1 MKRDERLEAM
11 DKRSHNQGPPRFAQW
26 LMKKM
31 SWSEDRDAILDNL
44 QEEFTYRFSM
54 QGKAFARL
62 WYWLH
67 VLRSVLPFISFELKW
82 RLVMFKNHVKIALR
96 NFFKHKSFSFIN
108 ISGLAIGM
116 ACCMLIM
123 LWIQDELNYEKF
135 NTKID
140 DIFCVVHYS
149 EKEPDSLGSSIP
161 APLIPYLKDKYPDIQ
176 YASRFRFSGRRLFS
190 YKADNVFE
198 DNGGFA
204 DPGLF
209 DIFSFKAVVSDPK
222 AALMDLNT
230 IVLTKSM
237 AERYFGTED
246 PLGKTIKLEN
256 QHIFSVGAI
265 IEDVPRSSS
274 IRFDYLIPFENYGR
288 FDQVEMD
295 NWGRY
300 EGYQGF
306 VILSGNTEPGAFSKK
321 IVNEIDNNSPTSPY
335 RLKLFPYKNL
345 RLIGLNNDGTL
356 RFVLVFSAIAILI
369 LLIACINF
377 VNLTTAQSGKRAK
390 EIGMRKVIGASKSS
404 IRKQIYS
411 ELLVIVTISFI
422 LAIILADLFLPRL
435 NALSGKT
442 LTFSITENPGIL
454 ISMLGIALVTM
465 IISGTYPA
473 FYLSSF
479 LPVKVM
485 KAAASTGSSKSSLRK
500 LLVIA
505 QFTISIVLIISTLI
519 ITQQMIYIRNK
530 ELGFDKD
537 HLVYVELLGNL
548 KTRFDTVKN
557 ELLRNPNINS
567 VTTAVSLPN
576 NASNSAGGLDWEGKP
591 ADVRGAMTFISVE
604 KDYFKTVGIEFV
616 EGETFKTIPNNML
629 LSEFIINE
637 KAVEFMQIENPV
649 GKSFKMWDRAP
660 GRIIGVVKNVHN
672 ASLHQEIRPA
682 FYVQFPYFY
691 NYLIIN
697 MKNENIQDTIG
708 FIQDVYRRINPNYP
722 FEFHFL
728 NENIDQFYRT
738 EMQINRIITS
748 FTILAIFISCLGL
761 FGLSLFMTEQRIKE
775 IGIRKTLGATVSNIV
790 GLMSKDFLALVA
802 VANLISW
809 PAAYIIMNRWLQN
822 FVYRIDMRLW
832 IFALSAA
839 LALVIAFLTISFQTI
854 KAATANPVDSLRYE

>member
-1 MKRDERLEAM
+1 MKREEKPEAM
-11 DKRSHNQGPPRFAQW
+11 DNMSHSQKPPRPAEW
-26 LMKKM
+26 LMKQM

-44 QEEFTYRFSM
+44 RDEFTYHLST
-54 QGKAFARL
+54 QGKTFARL

-67 VLRSVLPFISFELKW
+67 VLRSVLPFIRFGLKW
-82 RLVMFKNHVKIALR
+82 RLAMFKNHIKIALR
-96 NFFKHKSFSFIN
+96 NFYKHKSFSFIN
-108 ISGLAIGM
+108 ISGLTIGM

-123 LWIQDELNYEKF
+123 LWVQDELNYEKF
-135 NTKID
+135 NKNID

-149 EKEPDSLGSSIP
+149 EKEPDSLGSSVP
-161 APLIPYLKDKYPDIQ
+161 APLIPYLKDKYPEIQ
-176 YASRFRFSGRRLFS
+176 KASRFRVSGRRLFS
-190 YKADNVFE
+190 YKANNFFE

-209 DIFSFKAVVSDPK
+209 EIFSFKTVMSDPK
-222 AALMDLNT
+222 TALTDVNT

-237 AERYFGTED
+237 AEKYFGSED

-256 QHIFSVGAI
+256 QYIFSVGAI
-265 IEDVPRSSS
+265 IEDIPTSSS
-274 IRFDYLIPFENYGR
+274 IRFDYLVPFENYGR
-288 FDQVEMD
+288 FDRVEMD
-295 NWGRY
+295 DWGRH
-300 EGYQGF
+300 EGYAGF
-306 VILSGNTEPGAFSKK
+306 VILSGNAEQEAFSEK
-321 IVNEIDNNSPTSPY
+321 IVNEIVNNSPTSPY
-335 RLKLFPYKNL
+335 KLKLFPYKDL
-345 RLIGLNNDGTL
+345 RLFGLNNDGTL

-377 VNLTTAQSGKRAK
+377 VNLTTAQSGKRAR
-390 EIGMRKVIGASKSS
+390 EIGLRKVIGANKSS

-411 ELLVIVTISFI
+411 ELLVIVAIAFI
-422 LAIILADLFLPRL
+422 LAVILVDLFIPKL
-435 NALSGKT
+435 NTLSEKT
-442 LTFSITENPGIL
+442 LSFSVTENFWLL
-454 ISMLGIALVTM
+454 ISMLCIALVTM

-479 LPVKVM
+479 SPAKVL

-519 ITQQMIYIRNK
+519 ITQQMIYIKNK

-548 KTRFDTVKN
+548 KTRFGTVKN

-576 NASNSAGGLDWEGKP
+576 NAINSAGGIDWEGKP
-591 ADVRGAMTFISVE
+591 ADARGAMTFISVE
-604 KDYFKTVGIEFV
+604 KDYFKTVGIEFL
-616 EGETFKTIPNNML
+616 EGETFKTIPNDML
-629 LSEFIINE
+629 LREFIINE
-637 KAVEFMQIENPV
+637 KAVEFMKIKNPV

-672 ASLHQEIRPA
+672 TSLHQEIRPA

-697 MKNENIQDTIG
+697 MKNENIQNTIG
-708 FIQDVYRRINPNYP
+708 FIQDVYRKVNPNYP

-728 NENIDQFYRT
+728 NENIDRFYRT
-738 EMQINRIITS
+738 EMQINRIITY
-748 FTILAIFISCLGL
+748 FTMLAIFISCLGL
-761 FGLSLFMTEQRIKE
+761 FGLSLFMAEQRIKE

-790 GLMSKDFLALVA
+790 GLMSKDFLLLVA

-809 PAAYIIMNRWLQN
+809 PAAYFIMNKWLQN
-822 FVYRIDMRLW
+822 FAYRIDMRLW
-832 IFALSAA
+832 IFALATG

-854 KAATANPVDSLRYE
+854 KAATANPADSLRYE

>member
-1 MKRDERLEAM
+1 LTGRLA
-11 DKRSHNQGPPRFAQW
+11 
-26 LMKKM
+26 
-31 SWSEDRDAILDNL
+31 
-44 QEEFTYRFSM
+44 
-54 QGKAFARL
+54 
-62 WYWLH
+62 
-67 VLRSVLPFISFELKW
+67 
-82 RLVMFKNHVKIALR
+82 MFKNFVKIALR

-123 LWIQDELNYEKF
+123 LWVQDELNYEKF
-135 NTKID
+135 NKNID

-149 EKEPDSLGSSIP
+149 PKEPDSLDYSIP
-161 APLIPYLKDKYPDIQ
+161 APLIPYLKDKYPEIKH
-176 YASRFRFSGRRLFS
+176 ASRFRVSGRRLFS
-190 YKADNVFE
+190 YNGNNVFE

-204 DPGLF
+204 DPELF
-209 DIFSFKAVVSDPK
+209 DIFSFKAVLSDPK
-222 AALMDLNT
+222 AALMDVNT

-237 AERYFGTED
+237 AERYFGSED

-256 QHIFSVGAI
+256 QYIFSVGAI
-265 IEDVPRSSS
+265 IEDIPRRSS

-288 FDQVEMD
+288 FDRVEMD

-300 EGYQGF
+300 EGYEGF
-306 VILSGNTEPGAFSKK
+306 VILYDNAEQGAFSEKIANE
-321 IVNEIDNNSPTSPY
+321 IVNNNPEATW

-345 RLIGLNNDGTL
+345 RLFGLNNDGTF

-377 VNLTTAQSGKRAK
+377 VNLTTAQSGKRAR
-390 EIGMRKVIGASKSS
+390 EIGMRKVIGASKAS

-411 ELLVIVTISFI
+411 ELFVIVTIAFI
-422 LAIILADLFLPRL
+422 LAVILVDLFLPRL
-435 NALSGKT
+435 NALSGKA
-442 LTFSITENPGIL
+442 LTFSITENPGLL
-454 ISMLGIALVTM
+454 ISMLGIAFITV

-485 KAAASTGSSKSSLRK
+485 KAAPSTGSSKSTLRK

-519 ITQQMIYIRNK
+519 ITQQMIYIKNK

-537 HLVYVELLGNL
+537 HLVYLELLGNL

-557 ELLRNPNINS
+557 ELLRNPNVNS

-576 NASNSAGGLDWEGKP
+576 AAFNFAGSLDWEGKP
-591 ADVRGAMTFISVE
+591 ADLEGGMNFISVE
-604 KDYFKTVGIEFV
+604 KDYFKTVGIEFL
-616 EGETFKTIPNNML
+616 EGETFKTIPNNTI

-637 KAVEFMQIENPV
+637 KAVEFMKIENPV
-649 GKSFKMWDRAP
+649 GKSFKMWDYAP

-672 ASLHQEIRPA
+672 TSLHQEIRPA

-697 MKNENIQDTIG
+697 MRNENIHNTIG
-708 FIQDVYRRINPNYP
+708 FIQDVCRKVNPNYP

-738 EMQINRIITS
+738 EMQINRIITY
-748 FTILAIFISCLGL
+748 FTVLAIFISCLGL

-775 IGIRKTLGATVSNIV
+775 IGIRKTLGASVSNIV
-790 GLMSKDFLALVA
+790 GLMSKDFLLLVA

-809 PAAYIIMNRWLQN
+809 PAAYFIMNRWLQN
-822 FVYRIDMRLW
+822 FVYRIDIRLW
-832 IFALSAA
+832 IFVLAAA
-839 LALVIAFLTISFQTI
+839 LALFLAFLTISFQTI
-854 KAATANPVDSLRYE
+854 KAARADPVDSLRYE